1 MSFQLNP
8 YFGVLALTAVINVLV
23 ASLAWQRRG
32 STLARTYF
40 SLMMIAGT
48 FYAAVAAI
56 EAGSVTVS
64 DKIFWSTL
72 EYVGTGGIAVFFFL
86 FAEAFAH
93 ERSRFNPYQ
102 LIRLSI
108 WPLSNVILV
117 ATNAWHHWIW
127 TAVIIPGSPPSNVAI
142 YEHGPG
148 YFWVLLCMY
157 LYGIRSIQ
165 LLGRSTFSGG
175 TLRRRQA
182 LFLLLGSL
190 FPYLSGAL
198 YSLRI
203 TPPGLNLTPMSLI
216 GTGLCFFWALFRMG
230 AFDTIPIAR
239 EMLIEHLRDGVIVI
253 DLKHRIVDINP
264 QGRSLTGLDN
274 RCIGQSLQTT
284 FSNFPE
290 ILQNYT
296 TGVETP
302 FELWLST
309 QNSCYATA
317 QISSL
322 VDYQGRLQGRL
333 LILHDIT
340 KRYQAELKLRQA
352 NNCLQRQLEEI
363 EFLQT
368 ELENQ
373 ARQDQLTG
381 LFNRH
386 HLNETLPKELQQARQ
401 SDYPIV
407 FIMLDIDHFKHIND
421 TFGHRVGDLV
431 LKSFSQ
437 ILSQQMRSSDIP
449 YRLGGEE
456 FLMVFPGMTLEA
468 GRQRAEYLRQAFEDS
483 AVCWAGTKIKAT
495 VSGGIAIFP
504 DHGTNDDDLLHAAD
518 LALYA
523 AKETGRNQIICFNSL
538 HPQPHQALP

>member
-8 YFGVLALTAVINVLV
+8 YFGLLALTAVINVLV
-23 ASLAWQRRG
+23 ASVAWQRRG
-32 STLARTYF
+32 STQARTYF
-40 SLMMIAGT
+40 ALMMVAGT
-48 FYAAVAAI
+48 FYAAVAAM

-72 EYVGTGGIAVFFFL
+72 EYVGTGGIAVFFLL

-93 ERSRFNPYQ
+93 ERSRFNLNR
-102 LIRLSI
+102 LIRLSL
-108 WPLSNVILV
+108 WPLANVILV
-117 ATNAWHHWIW
+117 ATNAWHHWVW
-127 TAVIIPGSPPSNVAI
+127 TAVISGSPPMNMAV

-148 YFWVLLCMY
+148 YFWVLFCSY

-165 LLGRSTFSGG
+165 LLGHSTFSGG
-175 TLRRRQA
+175 PLHRRQA
-182 LFLLLGSL
+182 RFLILGAL
-190 FPYLSGAL
+190 FPYVAGAL

-216 GTGLCFFWALFRMG
+216 ATGVCFFWALFRMG
-230 AFDTIPIAR
+230 AFDTVPIAR

-253 DLKHRIVDINP
+253 DFKHRIVDINP
-264 QGRSLTGLDN
+264 QGRSLTCLTN
-274 RCIGQSLQTT
+274 RCIGQSFHTI
-284 FSNFPE
+284 FSSFPE
-290 ILQNYT
+290 ILQNYA

-302 FELWLST
+302 FELWLNT
-309 QNSCYATA
+309 QTPCYVTA
-317 QISSL
+317 QISPL
-322 VDYQGRLQGRL
+322 VDYQGRISGRL

-340 KRYQAELKLRQA
+340 QRYQAELKLRQA
-352 NNCLQRQLEEI
+352 NHCLQRQLEEI

-373 ARQDQLTG
+373 ARRDQLTG

-386 HLNETLPKELQQARQ
+386 YLNETLPKELQQAEQ
-401 SDYPIV
+401 AKYPIV
-407 FIMLDIDHFKHIND
+407 FVMLDIDHFKHIND

-437 ILSQQMRSSDIP
+437 ILSQQTRVNDIS

-456 FLMVFPGMTLEA
+456 FLVVFPGMTLEA
-468 GRQRAEYLRQAFEDS
+468 GCQRAEYLRQAFEDS
-483 AVCWAGTKIKAT
+483 AVRWAGTDVKTT
-495 VSGGIAIFP
+495 VSAGVAIFP
-504 DHGTNDDDLLHAAD
+504 EHGTNDDDLLHAAD

-523 AKETGRNQIICFNSL
+523 AKKTGRNQVICFNSL
-538 HPQPHQALP
+538 HLKPHQALL